1 MKARQSRRTFLAVSG
16 VWTASALLPRV
27 GRAADANSKLR
38 VASIGTGGKGAD
50 DLRQVAASD
59 RVEVVALCNVEQN
72 KDHFGWAVEKFPKA
86 AQFRDWRKLLDDPKS
101 FDAVIVSTP
110 DHMHAPISLPAM
122 ELGKHVYC
130 QKPLTHTVHEARQM
144 QAAARKAK
152 VVTQLGNQIQSHK
165 FYRTAV
171 KLVQDGTIG
180 KVREVHSWQ
189 SGKLSWMKV
198 DDRPVGSD
206 PVPMSLDWDGW
217 LGVAPERPYKSEIY
231 APFNWRAWQDFS
243 SGQLGDFG
251 CHILDP
257 VFKAL
262 DLTAPMTIVAE
273 APEINKEVWTKWC
286 KVSYLFPG
294 TSYTANRGIPVTWYD
309 GEGRMPSAEQIGLP
323 KNVKLPGA
331 GSVLLG
337 EKGSLIIPHVG
348 MPTLVGEQVE
358 GKTIEF
364 ASELNHYTGWAHA
377 CLGDGATGSNFDYSA
392 PLTATV
398 LLGVIALRLP
408 GESLTWNDA
417 DGVVSNSAKANTL
430 LSKPYRKGWEP
441 KWV

>member
-1 MKARQSRRTFLAVSG
+1 MKARQSRRTFLAASG
-16 VWTASALLPRV
+16 VWTASALLPRL

-86 AQFRDWRKLLDDPKS
+86 AQFRDWRKLLDDSKS

-122 ELGKHVYC
+122 DLGKHVYC

-152 VVTQLGNQIQSHK
+152 VVTQMGNQIQSHK
-165 FYRTAV
+165 FYRTAA

>member
-1 MKARQSRRTFLAVSG
+1 MKSRQSRRTFLAASG
-16 VWTASALLPRV
+16 VWTASALLPRL

-86 AQFRDWRKLLDDPKS
+86 AQFRDWRKLLDDSKS

-122 ELGKHVYC
+122 DLGKHVYC

-144 QAAARKAK
+144 KAAARKAK
-152 VVTQLGNQIQSHK
+152 VVTQMGNQIQSHK
-165 FYRTAV
+165 FYRTAA